1 MSSFPQLDA
10 ENATIK
16 ATIKTNMGD
25 IKLALFKEQAPKTVD
40 KV

>member
-10 ENATIK
+10 ENAAIK

-25 IKLALFKEQAPKTVD
+25 VKLALFGPSTED
-40 KV
+40 GR